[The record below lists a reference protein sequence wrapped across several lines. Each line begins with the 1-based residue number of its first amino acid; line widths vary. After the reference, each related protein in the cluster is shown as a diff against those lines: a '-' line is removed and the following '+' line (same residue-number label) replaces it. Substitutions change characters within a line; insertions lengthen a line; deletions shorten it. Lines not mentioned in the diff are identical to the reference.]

1 MNPPTRR
8 PERPPPEPATLS
20 DIRDGIAKLCRDI
33 GSLQGEVNE
42 LSNMIGR
49 FANGRELRPIKWL
62 DLVERE
68 KGETNSTPEPKSQ
81 IDEALFLLRQA
92 NTVEQQSLLLKA
104 ISRDLDGALRDIR
117 VAKLDVRAIVDDDY
131 LGGKL
136 KDWSD
141 DDGP

>member
-1 MNPPTRR
+1 MKPPTRR

-20 DIRDGIAKLCRDI
+20 DIRDGIAKLCQDI

-42 LSNMIGR
+42 LSNLIGR
-49 FANGRELRPIKWL
+49 FSKGRELRPYNWAAESNL
-62 DLVERE
+62 E
-68 KGETNSTPEPKSQ
+68 KGETASTPEPKSR
-81 IDEALFLLRQA
+81 IMEALDLLPNADTAQ
-92 NTVEQQSLLLKA
+92 QQSLLLRA

-117 VAKLDVRAIVDDDY
+117 VSKLDVRAIVDDDY

-141 DDGP
+141 DDGL